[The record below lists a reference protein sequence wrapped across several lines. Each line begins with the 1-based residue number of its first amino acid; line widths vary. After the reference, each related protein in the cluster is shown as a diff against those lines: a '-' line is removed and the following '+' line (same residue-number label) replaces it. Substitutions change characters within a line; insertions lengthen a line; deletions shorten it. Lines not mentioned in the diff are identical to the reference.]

1 MSENQFQS
9 LNQEFY
15 AAKPGT
21 YFRDRLK
28 LLAVRAAP
36 TEALAGLVADD
47 LTWGPLRIVG
57 DGSEVTEEDEQREK
71 ADRQRFLV
79 TESQMLLHHVSES
92 LLRMFLAHEGR
103 PECPWLE
110 MAALLDFNE
119 FRAEVE
125 ALAKGSWP
133 QERIDAVAD
142 VFLGGVAVDPPE
154 EWIEHRD
161 TAVRLLRLLAQRL
174 QGDKKLYNSA
184 KHGLTCLAGEGSIQL
199 YTQDWEPVIGAEG
212 VNVVFLERE
221 GTRKSGYTWYQKT
234 QWLNPEQAAWLA
246 HLATV
251 QMEALWTVARWRYLG
266 ETPDGL
272 HLVKKE
278 AIDAYRERFARGGAI
293 QSWRQAVATEEPIK
307 PTNE

>member
-1 MSENQFQS
+1 MSENQFER
-9 LNQEFY
+9 LNREFY

-21 YFRDRLK
+21 YFRDRLS
-28 LLAVRAAP
+28 LLAVRAVH
-36 TEALAGLVADD
+36 TETLAGLVADGI
-47 LTWGPLRIVG
+47 TWGPLRIVH
-57 DGSEVTEEDEQREK
+57 DGSEVTEDDERREK

-110 MAALLDFNE
+110 MSALLDFTE
-119 FRAEVE
+119 FRSEVD
-125 ALAKGSWP
+125 ALAKASWP
-133 QERIDAVAD
+133 KERVDAVAD
-142 VFLGGVAVDPPE
+142 VFLGGVAVDPPD
-154 EWIEHRD
+154 EWVEHRD
-161 TAVRLLRLLAQRL
+161 AAVRLLRLLAQRL
-174 QGDKKLYNSA
+174 QGDKNLYNSA

-199 YTQDWEPVIGAEG
+199 FTEDWEPVIGAEG

-251 QMEALWTVARWRYLG
+251 QMEALWTVARWHYLG
-266 ETPDGL
+266 DTPGEVQ
-272 HLVKKE
+272 LVKNE
-278 AIDAYRERFARGGAI
+278 AIDALRDGFPRGGAV
-293 QSWRQAVATEEPIK
+293 QSWRQAVATQQPVGSAK
-307 PTNE
+307 K